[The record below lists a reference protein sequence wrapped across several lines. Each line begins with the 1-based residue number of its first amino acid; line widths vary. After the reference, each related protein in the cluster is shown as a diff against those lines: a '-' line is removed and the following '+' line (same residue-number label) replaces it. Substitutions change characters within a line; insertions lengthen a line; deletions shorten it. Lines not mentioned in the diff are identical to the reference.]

1 MPDSKTLR
9 AAIDKIIVGFKSE
22 NKPALGELFTL
33 DGVSQEGQTL
43 YVSLLADPAKSHQLE
58 TERLAIKR
66 AIETAW
72 PEYTISVT
80 LTAERQAG
88 QNAPSSGKNA
98 SQQNRPPL
106 RAMAQPQGVGSSK
119 GIPGVR
125 HIIAVASGK
134 GGVGKST
141 TAVNLALALKARGA
155 RVGLMD
161 ADIYGPSLPTLLGV
175 KGQPQA
181 PDQKTII
188 PLKNYDV
195 PVMSMGFLIP
205 EDSAIVWRGPM
216 VQSALT
222 QMLYNV
228 QWGALDILVV
238 DMPPGT
244 GDAQLTLAQK
254 VPLSGAV
261 IVSTPQD
268 LALLDAKKA
277 ISMFRKVSVPILGL
291 VENMSGYLC
300 PNCGHNEP
308 IFGTGGAQNY
318 AKASSLQVL
327 GTLPLDMRLRTSSDS
342 GEPLVACDET
352 HPITLRYLDIAEA
365 ILGQLKQKI
374 EVK

>member
-9 AAIDKIIVGFKSE
+9 AAIDKIIVDFKNE
-22 NKPALGELFTL
+22 NKPAPGELFTL

-58 TERLAIKR
+58 AERLAIKR

-72 PEYTISVT
+72 PEYKISVT

-88 QNAPSSGKNA
+88 QNASSSGNSA

-106 RAMAQPQGVGSSK
+106 RAMAQPQDVGTSK

-125 HIIAVASGK
+125 HIIAIASGK

-254 VPLSGAV
+254 VSLSGAV

-342 GEPLVACDET
+342 GEPLVACDKT

-365 ILGQLKQKI
+365 VLRQLK
-374 EVK
+374 